1 MKSRFCLKY
10 PLKKRDTILLITV
23 IFLLLTGLIQTQK
36 EIVFLHVIYKT
47 NLSVIGDHFALLKD
61 ILKDTPRIGYYTD
74 KSIEDITVAS
84 LFGQAQYVLLPV
96 LLELNAL
103 DHPFVIFDYKDT
115 DYAIDNVLKLGMIP
129 LMQNSS
135 GTVLAKRPDN

>member
-1 MKSRFCLKY
+1 MKALFCFKY
-10 PLKKRDTILLITV
+10 PLKKRDTTLLIAV
-23 IFLLLTGLIQTQK
+23 IVMLITSLIQTQK
-36 EIVFLHVIYKT
+36 QIAFLQLIYKT
-47 NLSVIGDHFALLKD
+47 NTSVIGDHFALLKD
-61 ILKDTPRIGYYTD
+61 ILEDTPRIGYYTD

-115 DYAIDNVLKLGMIP
+115 NYAIENVLRLGMIP
-129 LMQNSS
+129 IMQNSS
-135 GTVLAKRPDN
+135 GTVLAKKPDN